1 MNNEN
6 TQDQISALAR
16 ELVDSISK
24 DPIQPETRAKLEIAL
39 QKRVTARL
47 LKILIDNLDEA
58 VFKGVQDKIT
68 DTTSAAES
76 LEIMAEQIPD
86 FENKVILGLA
96 SLHDE
101 IKQDLQ
107 DLVDLFQN
115 LEDSKN

>member
-1 MNNEN
+1 MNNVN
-6 TQDQISALAR
+6 TQDQISTLAR
-16 ELVDSISK
+16 ELVESISK
-24 DPIQPETRAKLEIAL
+24 DPIKPETKAKLEIAL

-47 LKILIDNLDEA
+47 LKIIIDNLDET
-58 VFKGVQDKIT
+58 VFEKVQDKIT

-76 LEIMAEQIPD
+76 LELMADQIPD
-86 FENKVILGLA
+86 FENKVISGLA

-115 LEDSKN
+115 LEEHK

>member
-1 MNNEN
+1 MNNN

-24 DPIQPETRAKLEIAL
+24 DPIQPETKAKLEIAL

-47 LKILIDNLDEA
+47 LKIIIDNLDEA
-58 VFKGVQDKIT
+58 VLSSVQDKIT
-68 DTTSAAES
+68 EATPAAES
-76 LEIMAEQIPD
+76 LEIMAGQIPD
-86 FENKVILGLA
+86 FENKVILGLS

-115 LEDSKN
+115 LEDSQH